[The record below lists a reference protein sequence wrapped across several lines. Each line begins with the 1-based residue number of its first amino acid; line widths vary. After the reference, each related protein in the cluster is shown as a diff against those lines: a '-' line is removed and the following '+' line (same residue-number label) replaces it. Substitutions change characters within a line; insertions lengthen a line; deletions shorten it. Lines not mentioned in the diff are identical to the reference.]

1 MTIRL
6 YELVG
11 TDPQRPFSP
20 HCWKVTWA
28 LAHKGLDFETVPIPF
43 TGVPGIENGATKTVP
58 VIRDGDRL
66 IIDSFDIALYLEEA
80 YPDRP
85 SLFNGEGGKA
95 LSRFVERWTQIT
107 IHGFL
112 GGAVLHDIHQCL
124 EPADQAYFRESREKR
139 FGGRLEDIQAG
150 RDDRREA
157 FRKSLEPLRK
167 MLDVQPFLG
176 GQGPLFADYIV
187 AGAFQWSRIVSSYEP
202 LAADDPIASWFGRIL
217 ELHDGLGRRVAAA
230 A

>member
-11 TDPQRPFSP
+11 AEPRRPFSP
-20 HCWKVTWA
+20 HCWKVSWA
-28 LAHKGLDFETVPIPF
+28 LAHKGLEFETVPVPF
-43 TGVPGIENGATKTVP
+43 TGVPGIESGAARTVP
-58 VIRDGDRL
+58 IIRDGDRL
-66 IIDSFDIALYLEEA
+66 VVDSFDIALYLEEA

-112 GGAVLHDIHQCL
+112 GGAVLHDIHECL
-124 EPADQAYFRESREKR
+124 APVDQAYFRESREKR
-139 FGGRLEDIQAG
+139 MGGRLEDIQAG

-167 MLDVQPFLG
+167 MLDVQPYLG

-187 AGAFQWSRIVSSYEP
+187 AGAFQWARVVSAYEP
-202 LAADDPIASWFGRIL
+202 LAAGDPIAAWFGRIL
-217 ELHDGLGRRVAAA
+217 DLHDGLGRRVAAA

>member
-11 TDPQRPFSP
+11 SDPRRPFSP

-28 LAHKGLDFETVPIPF
+28 LAHKGLDFETVPVPF
-43 TGVPGIENGATKTVP
+43 TGVAGIEGGATKTVP
-58 VIRDGDRL
+58 VIRDGEKL
-66 IIDSFDIALYLEEA
+66 VIDSYDIALYLDET

-85 SLFNGEGGKA
+85 SLFGGEGGKA

-112 GGAVLHDIHQCL
+112 GGAVLHDIHECL
-124 EPADQAYFRESREKR
+124 APADQAYFRESREKR
-139 FGGRLEDIQAG
+139 VGGRLEDIQAG
-150 RDDRREA
+150 RDGRREA
-157 FRKSLEPLRK
+157 FRKSLEPLRR
-167 MLDVQPFLG
+167 MLDGQPFLG

-187 AGAFQWSRIVSSYEP
+187 AGAFQWARIVSAYEP
-202 LAADDPIASWFGRIL
+202 LAGDDPIAEWFGRIL
-217 ELHDGLGRRVAAA
+217 DLHDGLGRRVAAA
-230 A
+230 